1 MIMKPIK
8 DIFSSHIQGLYKG
21 HEVDAP
27 GSVQEGVFNQL
38 DAING
43 STASGSA
50 SGGFTT
56 KAVIGAAVVITV
68 LGAAVVMVGYD
79 WYFQPVY
86 EEHAW
91 VDEVEVVEELVV
103 EEVEVVEEIVVTEAV
118 YEVSPEVVEA
128 KVEISVEEPILA
140 EEENENTVVAPV
152 VEDVHPEVVVDVV
165 IPIVDPI
172 VEDEIIEEAAPSEEV
187 IKIKEE
193 KEVLE
198 WVLPAKLEVDE

>member
-56 KAVIGAAVVITV
+56 KAVIGAAVVIV
-68 LGAAVVMVGYD
+68 GFAWYLMPVSEDQVV
-79 WYFQPVY
+79 
-86 EEHAW
+86 
-91 VDEVEVVEELVV
+91 VDEVVEELVV
-103 EEVEVVEEIVVTEAV
+103 EEIEAVEEIEVSEAV

-172 VEDEIIEEAAPSEEV
+172 VDDEIIEEAAPTEEV
-187 IKIKEE
+187 IKIKED

>member
-1 MIMKPIK
+1 MKPIK

-38 DAING
+38 DAIKG
-43 STASGSA
+43 STASGRT
-50 SGGFTT
+50 SGGFTS
-56 KAVIGAAVVITV
+56 KAV
-68 LGAAVVMVGYD
+68 LGAAVVIVGFA
-79 WYFQPVY
+79 WYLMPVS
-86 EEHAW
+86 EDQVV
-91 VDEVEVVEELVV
+91 VDEVVEELVV
-103 EEVEVVEEIVVTEAV
+103 EEIEAVEEIEVSEAV

-172 VEDEIIEEAAPSEEV
+172 VDNEIFEEAAPAEGV
-187 IKIKEE
+187 IKIKEV

>member
-27 GSVQEGVFNQL
+27 GSVQDGVFNQL

-43 STASGSA
+43 TTASGSA

-56 KAVIGAAVVITV
+56 KAVIGAAVVIV
-68 LGAAVVMVGYD
+68 GFAWYLMPVSEDQVV
-79 WYFQPVY
+79 
-86 EEHAW
+86 
-91 VDEVEVVEELVV
+91 VDEVVEELA
-103 EEVEVVEEIVVTEAV
+103 VEEIVVTEAV

-172 VEDEIIEEAAPSEEV
+172 VDDEIIEEAAPTEEV
-187 IKIKEE
+187 IKIKED

>member
-56 KAVIGAAVVITV
+56 KAVIGAAVVIV
-68 LGAAVVMVGYD
+68 GFAWYLMPVSEDQVV
-79 WYFQPVY
+79 
-86 EEHAW
+86 
-91 VDEVEVVEELVV
+91 VDEVVEELVV

>member
-50 SGGFTT
+50 SGGFTS
-56 KAVIGAAVVITV
+56 KAV
-68 LGAAVVMVGYD
+68 LGAAVVIVGFA
-79 WYFQPVY
+79 WYLMPVS
-86 EEHAW
+86 EDQVV
-91 VDEVEVVEELVV
+91 VDEVVEELVV

>member
-27 GSVQEGVFNQL
+27 GSVQDGVFNQL

-56 KAVIGAAVVITV
+56 KAVIGAAVVIV
-68 LGAAVVMVGYD
+68 GFAWYLMPVSEDQVV
-79 WYFQPVY
+79 
-86 EEHAW
+86 
-91 VDEVEVVEELVV
+91 VDEVVEELAV
-103 EEVEVVEEIVVTEAV
+103 EEIEAVEEIVVTEAV

-172 VEDEIIEEAAPSEEV
+172 FDDEIIEEAVPTKEV
-187 IKIKEE
+187 VKIKEAQE
-193 KEVLE
+193 REEVLE

>member
-43 STASGSA
+43 SNTSGSA
-50 SGGFTT
+50 SGGFTS
-56 KAVIGAAVVITV
+56 KAV
-68 LGAAVVMVGYD
+68 LGAAVVIVGFA
-79 WYFQPVY
+79 WYLMPVS
-86 EEHAW
+86 EDQVV

-103 EEVEVVEEIVVTEAV
+103 EDVKVVEEVAVTDAVYEVEAAPELVVQEVVEEN
-118 YEVSPEVVEA
+118 
-128 KVEISVEEPILA
+128 VEISVEEQIIA
-140 EEENENTVVAPV
+140 EEEIENTVVTSDI
-152 VEDVHPEVVVDVV
+152 EDVHPEVVVD
-165 IPIVDPI
+165 PID
-172 VEDEIIEEAAPSEEV
+172 EDEILEEAVPTKDV
-187 IKIKEE
+187 IKTKEVQ
-193 KEVLE
+193 EVLE

>member
-56 KAVIGAAVVITV
+56 KAVIGAAVVIV
-68 LGAAVVMVGYD
+68 GFAWYLMPVSEDQVV
-79 WYFQPVY
+79 
-86 EEHAW
+86 
-91 VDEVEVVEELVV
+91 VDEVVEELVV

-172 VEDEIIEEAAPSEEV
+172 VEDEIIEEAAPTEEV

>member
-50 SGGFTT
+50 SGGFTS
-56 KAVIGAAVVITV
+56 KAILGAAVVIV
-68 LGAAVVMVGYD
+68 GFAWYLMPVSENQVVV
-79 WYFQPVY
+79 
-86 EEHAW
+86 A
-91 VDEVEVVEELVV
+91 EVEVVEELVV
-103 EEVEVVEEIVVTEAV
+103 EDIEVVEEIAVIEAV
-118 YEVSPEVVEA
+118 YDVEVVQEVQEVVEL
-128 KVEISVEEPILA
+128 KVEASVEEPTLA
-140 EEENENTVVAPV
+140 EEVIVNTVVTS
-152 VEDVHPEVVVDVV
+152 VEKKVHPEVVVVDA
-165 IPIVDPI
+165 IVD
-172 VEDEIIEEAAPSEEV
+172 DEIIEEAAPTEEV
-187 IKIKEE
+187 VKVKEAQE
-193 KEVLE
+193 LEEVLE

>member
-1 MIMKPIK
+1 MKPIK

-27 GSVQEGVFNQL
+27 GSVQDGVFNQL

-43 STASGSA
+43 YTASGSA

-56 KAVIGAAVVITV
+56 KAVIGAAVVIV
-68 LGAAVVMVGYD
+68 GFAWYLMPVSEDQVV
-79 WYFQPVY
+79 
-86 EEHAW
+86 
-91 VDEVEVVEELVV
+91 VDEVVEELVV
-103 EEVEVVEEIVVTEAV
+103 EEIEAVEEIEVTEAV

-172 VEDEIIEEAAPSEEV
+172 VDNEIFEEVAPAEGV
-187 IKIKEE
+187 IKIKEV

>member
-1 MIMKPIK
+1 MKPIK

-21 HEVDAP
+21 HDVDAP

-43 STASGSA
+43 STASGGA
-50 SGGFTT
+50 SGGFTS
-56 KAVIGAAVVITV
+56 KAV
-68 LGAAVVMVGYD
+68 LGAAVVIVAFA
-79 WYFQPVY
+79 WYLMPVS
-86 EEHAW
+86 EDQVV
-91 VDEVEVVEELVV
+91 VDEVVEELAV
-103 EEVEVVEEIVVTEAV
+103 EEVAVVKENVVTEAV

-172 VEDEIIEEAAPSEEV
+172 VEDEIIEEPAPTEEV
-187 IKIKEE
+187 IKIKED

>member
-8 DIFSSHIQGLYKG
+8 DIFSSHIQGLYNG

-27 GSVQEGVFNQL
+27 GSVQDGVFNQL

-50 SGGFTT
+50 SGGFTS
-56 KAVIGAAVVITV
+56 KAV
-68 LGAAVVMVGYD
+68 LGAAVVIVGFA
-79 WYFQPVY
+79 WYLMPVS
-86 EEHAW
+86 EDQVV
-91 VDEVEVVEELVV
+91 VDEVVEELVV
-103 EEVEVVEEIVVTEAV
+103 EEIEAVEEIEVSEAV

-172 VEDEIIEEAAPSEEV
+172 VDDEIIEEAAPTEEV
-187 IKIKEE
+187 IKIKED

>member
-1 MIMKPIK
+1 MKPIK

-43 STASGSA
+43 STPSGSA

-56 KAVIGAAVVITV
+56 KAVLGAAVVIV
-68 LGAAVVMVGYD
+68 GFAWYLMPVSEDQVV
-79 WYFQPVY
+79 
-86 EEHAW
+86 
-91 VDEVEVVEELVV
+91 VDEVVEELVV
-103 EEVEVVEEIVVTEAV
+103 EEVEGVDEIAVLESV
-118 YEVSPEVVEA
+118 YEVKVEPEVVEA

-140 EEENENTVVAPV
+140 EEKIEKMVVVPV
-152 VEDVHPEVVVDVV
+152 VKDVHPEVVVDVV
-165 IPIVDPI
+165 DPIVD
-172 VEDEIIEEAAPSEEV
+172 DEIIKEAAPTEEV
-187 IKIKEE
+187 IKIKEIKE
-193 KEVLE
+193 VKEVLE

>member
-1 MIMKPIK
+1 MKPIK

-27 GSVQEGVFNQL
+27 GSVQDGVFNQL

-50 SGGFTT
+50 SGGFTS
-56 KAVIGAAVVITV
+56 KAVLGVAVVIV
-68 LGAAVVMVGYD
+68 GFAWYLMPVSEDQVV
-79 WYFQPVY
+79 
-86 EEHAW
+86 
-91 VDEVEVVEELVV
+91 VDEVVEELAV
-103 EEVEVVEEIVVTEAV
+103 EEIEAVEEIVVTEAV

-165 IPIVDPI
+165 IPIVDPM
-172 VEDEIIEEAAPSEEV
+172 VDDEIIEEAAPTEEAV
-187 IKIKEE
+187 KIKEAQE
-193 KEVLE
+193 PEEVLE

>member
-1 MIMKPIK
+1 MMMKPIK

-50 SGGFTT
+50 SGGFTS
-56 KAVIGAAVVITV
+56 KAV
-68 LGAAVVMVGYD
+68 LGAAVVIVGFA
-79 WYFQPVY
+79 WYLMPVS
-86 EEHAW
+86 EDQVV
-91 VDEVEVVEELVV
+91 VDEVVEELVV
-103 EEVEVVEEIVVTEAV
+103 EEIEAVEEIEVTEAV

-172 VEDEIIEEAAPSEEV
+172 VDDEIIEEAAPTEEV
-187 IKIKEE
+187 IKIKED

>member
-1 MIMKPIK
+1 MKPIK

-21 HEVDAP
+21 HEVAAP

-50 SGGFTT
+50 SGGFTS
-56 KAVIGAAVVITV
+56 KAV
-68 LGAAVVMVGYD
+68 LGAAVVIVGFA
-79 WYFQPVY
+79 WYLMPVS
-86 EEHAW
+86 EDQVV
-91 VDEVEVVEELVV
+91 VDEVVEELVV
-103 EEVEVVEEIVVTEAV
+103 EEVEVVEEIAVLESV
-118 YEVSPEVVEA
+118 YEVKVEPEVVEA

-172 VEDEIIEEAAPSEEV
+172 VDDEIIEEAAPTQEV
-187 IKIKEE
+187 IKIKEAQE
-193 KEVLE
+193 LEEVLE

>member
-1 MIMKPIK
+1 MKPIK

-50 SGGFTT
+50 SGGFTS
-56 KAVIGAAVVITV
+56 KAV
-68 LGAAVVMVGYD
+68 LGAAVVIVGFA
-79 WYFQPVY
+79 WYLMPVS
-86 EEHAW
+86 EDQVV
-91 VDEVEVVEELVV
+91 VDEVVEELAV
-103 EEVEVVEEIVVTEAV
+103 EEVAVVKENVVTEAV

-172 VEDEIIEEAAPSEEV
+172 VDDEIIEEPAPTEEV
-187 IKIKEE
+187 IKIKED

>member
-50 SGGFTT
+50 SGGFTS
-56 KAVIGAAVVITV
+56 KAVLGVAVVIV
-68 LGAAVVMVGYD
+68 GFAWYLMPVSEDQVV
-79 WYFQPVY
+79 
-86 EEHAW
+86 
-91 VDEVEVVEELVV
+91 VDEVVEELAV
-103 EEVEVVEEIVVTEAV
+103 EEIEAVEEIVVTEAV

-172 VEDEIIEEAAPSEEV
+172 VDDEIIEEAAPTEEV
-187 IKIKEE
+187 IKIKED

>member
-1 MIMKPIK
+1 MKPIK

-50 SGGFTT
+50 SGGFTS
-56 KAVIGAAVVITV
+56 KAV
-68 LGAAVVMVGYD
+68 LGAAVVIVGFA
-79 WYFQPVY
+79 WYLMPVS
-86 EEHAW
+86 EDQVV
-91 VDEVEVVEELVV
+91 VDEVVEELVV
-103 EEVEVVEEIVVTEAV
+103 VPVVKDNVVTEAV

-172 VEDEIIEEAAPSEEV
+172 VDPIVEDEIIEEPAPTEEV
-187 IKIKEE
+187 IKIKED

>member
-1 MIMKPIK
+1 MIMKPMK

-50 SGGFTT
+50 SGGFTS
-56 KAVIGAAVVITV
+56 KAV
-68 LGAAVVMVGYD
+68 LGAAVVIVGFA
-79 WYFQPVY
+79 WYLMPVS
-86 EEHAW
+86 EDQVV
-91 VDEVEVVEELVV
+91 VDEVVEELI
-103 EEVEVVEEIVVTEAV
+103 VEEIEAVEEIEVTEAV

-172 VEDEIIEEAAPSEEV
+172 VDDESIEEAAPTEEV
-187 IKIKEE
+187 IKIKED

>member
-50 SGGFTT
+50 SGGFTS
-56 KAVIGAAVVITV
+56 KAV
-68 LGAAVVMVGYD
+68 LGAAVVIVGFA
-79 WYFQPVY
+79 WYLMPVS
-86 EEHAW
+86 EDQVV
-91 VDEVEVVEELVV
+91 VDEVVEELAV
-103 EEVEVVEEIVVTEAV
+103 EEVAVVKENVVTEAV

-172 VEDEIIEEAAPSEEV
+172 VDDEIIEEAAPTEEV
-187 IKIKEE
+187 IKIKED

>member
-50 SGGFTT
+50 SGGFTS
-56 KAVIGAAVVITV
+56 KAV
-68 LGAAVVMVGYD
+68 LGAAVVIVGFA
-79 WYFQPVY
+79 WYLMPVS
-86 EEHAW
+86 EDQVV
-91 VDEVEVVEELVV
+91 VDEVVEELVV
-103 EEVEVVEEIVVTEAV
+103 EEIEAVEEIVVTEAV

-172 VEDEIIEEAAPSEEV
+172 VDDEIIEEAAPTEEV
-187 IKIKEE
+187 IKIKED

>member
-27 GSVQEGVFNQL
+27 GSVQDGVFNQL

-50 SGGFTT
+50 SGGFTS
-56 KAVIGAAVVITV
+56 KAV
-68 LGAAVVMVGYD
+68 LGAAVVIVGFA
-79 WYFQPVY
+79 WYLMPVS
-86 EEHAW
+86 EDQVV
-91 VDEVEVVEELVV
+91 VDEVVEELVV

-165 IPIVDPI
+165 IPIVDPM
-172 VEDEIIEEAAPSEEV
+172 VDDEIIEEAAPKEEV
-187 IKIKEE
+187 IKIKED

>member
-50 SGGFTT
+50 SGGFTS
-56 KAVIGAAVVITV
+56 KAV
-68 LGAAVVMVGYD
+68 LGAAVVIVGFA
-79 WYFQPVY
+79 WYLMPVS
-86 EEHAW
+86 EDQVV
-91 VDEVEVVEELVV
+91 VDEVVEELVV
-103 EEVEVVEEIVVTEAV
+103 EEIEAVEEIEVSEAV

-172 VEDEIIEEAAPSEEV
+172 VDDEIIEEAAPTEEV
-187 IKIKEE
+187 IKIKED

>member
-1 MIMKPIK
+1 MKPIK

-50 SGGFTT
+50 SGGFTS
-56 KAVIGAAVVITV
+56 KAV
-68 LGAAVVMVGYD
+68 LGAAVVIVGFA
-79 WYFQPVY
+79 WYLMPVS
-86 EEHAW
+86 EDQVV
-91 VDEVEVVEELVV
+91 VDEVVEELVV
-103 EEVEVVEEIVVTEAV
+103 EEIEVVEEIVVTEAV

-172 VEDEIIEEAAPSEEV
+172 VDDEIIEEAAPTEEV
-187 IKIKEE
+187 IKIKED